1 MARTKLNQRSANRVD
16 VPMGAT
22 GGRTPPSKITM
33 ALFGT
38 SIVAAIWALAMM
50 TSFGRV
56 AYVYFFA
63 YSEYYMGVLS
73 LVALS
78 VTIMLGLVATDRLVL
93 SIRQRVLLQSAHRTF
108 GIIAVAA
115 LALHLWTKL
124 MEGHIGVIDV
134 FIPFLHVGNTLY
146 IGLGTLSAW
155 IMVTVM
161 WTGIVRARF
170 IGRGKPWM
178 WRSIHAISYLMWPI
192 ALVHG
197 LSAGRPAAT
206 WVIVSYVVCI
216 LGVLLGLAVRISVS
230 LNRKKDFAS
239 QAGTGTGTIKPVGQL
254 VPTSSPVMN
263 KRGPSR
269 RAEMESTGTRI
280 GAERGSAPA
289 AVLDRFEP
297 VAPPPPPVSPTRAAM
312 SGPPPISAPP
322 YDDQEPRRGGRSRRR
337 PEDDYAD
344 PRGRRYADEDE
355 APPARQRRPERA
367 ERYEPAEQYDEQTR
381 AISRRAIESGRRRF
395 DEVEEPPAPRSRRR
409 VEEEQRFETQRY
421 EPEPRPRSRRYA
433 EEEPPAP
440 RRPRAEI
447 EAPHARRYAEEEE
460 PAPRGRR
467 YAEPEPEPAPRARR
481 YAEEERYD
489 DVPRQRGP
497 RYPEDSPPPPASRG
511 RRDRDNVD
519 RADSGRHSR
528 SEFVDLSAPPQGGT
542 WREDSA
548 YLEPDDTP
556 TLVDMASRRARKAT
570 QQEAA
575 PRGSSRGARRGR
587 GRGDDDAADDDTYWR
602 QLRGE
607 AR

>member
-1 MARTKLNQRSANRVD
+1 
-16 VPMGAT
+16 MGAT
-22 GGRTPPSKITM
+22 GGRTPPSKITV

-38 SIVAAIWALAMM
+38 SVVAAIWALAMM

-78 VTIMLGLVATDRLVL
+78 ITIMLGLVATDRLVL

-108 GIIAVAA
+108 GIVAVAA

-170 IGRGKPWM
+170 IGRGRPWM
-178 WRSIHAISYLMWPI
+178 WRSIHAVSYLMWPI

-254 VPTSSPVMN
+254 VPTASPVMK

-280 GAERGSAPA
+280 GADRGGAPA

-297 VAPPPPPVSPTRAAM
+297 VAAPPPPVSPQPTRSAM

-322 YDDQEPRRGGRSRRR
+322 YDEETSRNRRR
-337 PEDDYAD
+337 AEDEYSA

-355 APPARQRRPERA
+355 DEAPVRQRRS
-367 ERYEPAEQYDEQTR
+367 ERYEPAEQFDEETR

-395 DEVEEPPAPRSRRR
+395 EDVEEAPVSRSRRR
-409 VEEEQRFETQRY
+409 VEEEQRYETQRY

-440 RRPRAEI
+440 RRARAEI
-447 EAPHARRYAEEEE
+447 EAPRPRRYAEDEE
-460 PAPRGRR
+460 PAPRSRR

-489 DVPRQRGP
+489 DAPRQRGP
-497 RYPEDSPPPPASRG
+497 RYPEDPPPPPASRG

-528 SEFVDLSAPPQGGT
+528 SEFVDLSAPPQGDSWQG
-542 WREDSA
+542 SA
-548 YLEPDDTP
+548 YVEPDETP

-570 QQEAA
+570 QESA

-587 GRGDDDAADDDTYWR
+587 GRDDDGADDDMYWR